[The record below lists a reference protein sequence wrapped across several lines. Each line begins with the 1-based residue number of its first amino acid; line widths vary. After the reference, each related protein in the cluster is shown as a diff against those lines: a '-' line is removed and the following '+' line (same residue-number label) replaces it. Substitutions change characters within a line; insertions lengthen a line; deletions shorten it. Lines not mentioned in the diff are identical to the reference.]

1 MAGLYLH
8 IPFCRRKCGYCNFF
22 SLASLKHRE
31 EFTQALCQELR
42 LRAGEVAHQAIG
54 TLYWGGGTPSL
65 LEPEQFTA
73 IIQTI
78 REYYALEPG
87 AEITMEAN
95 PDDLEE
101 QRLQAWARGG
111 VNRISIGIQSYHT
124 RDLIYLD
131 RTHNPEQALAAVGKC
146 RDAGFERL
154 SLDLIYGIPG
164 QTEQDLRENVQR
176 FLDLGIEHLSAYALT
191 LEERTILWHKVSR
204 AERSAPDD
212 DLASRHFLA
221 MSEWMEKAGYEHY
234 EISNFALPG
243 KYSQHNTSYWN
254 GTSYLGFGPSAHS
267 YDGRKRYWNVA
278 NLQQYIQR
286 TPLGKASEG
295 EEVLDTADR
304 INEYLMTSL
313 RTMWGCYRQ
322 RIEELGGTA
331 LLNDVSKGLA
341 PGIAKSWVLQ
351 TEQGWKL
358 SPRGM
363 LHADGIAA
371 GLFVNSHR
379 NATSDG
385 N

>member
-65 LEPEQFTA
+65 LEPGQFTA

-78 REYYALEPG
+78 REYYTLEPG

-101 QRLQAWARGG
+101 QRLQTWARGG
-111 VNRISIGIQSYHT
+111 VNRISIGIQSYHS
-124 RDLIYLD
+124 RDLVYLD
-131 RTHNPEQALAAVGKC
+131 RTHDPEQALAAVGKC

-286 TPLGKASEG
+286 APLGKASEG